1 MKTKDEEIIIK
12 KKVDSGDGIDVKTKF
27 NDLIKKND
35 VIVKKLEFK
44 SFIDFDSQV

>member
-12 KKVDSGDGIDVKTKF
+12 KKVDPGDGIDVKTKF